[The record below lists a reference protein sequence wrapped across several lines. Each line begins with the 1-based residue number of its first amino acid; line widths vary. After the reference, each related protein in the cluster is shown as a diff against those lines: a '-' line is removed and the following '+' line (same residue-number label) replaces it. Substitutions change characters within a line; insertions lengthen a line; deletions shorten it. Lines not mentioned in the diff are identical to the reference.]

1 MGSFI
6 CKTCGKPWPL
16 GLWDKKDEMRECD
29 SCRDN
34 KTIASLRAQL
44 KEKEREIEEQSQRA
58 EMAEK
63 DNRLLRENMTEST
76 TLSPSQ
82 VCAKY
87 HVQNCHACERADCG
101 DNMTPGIVALRAKL
115 EEAREE
121 IETLKGEWL
130 SPEEAGRLID
140 DLGALFGENE
150 RMRVDGDGSEEH
162 PFTRQF
168 IGKCFKRH
176 DSLLSFGVCERDD
189 GFELTVDAVDGVRH
203 NYAIMPD
210 GSICDLDKLAN
221 TKAQPQT
228 GGVDN
233 GGDLQ
238 QALDDLRTES
248 CPAKEGPSCE

>member
-1 MGSFI
+1 MSEVCGLCGSIHNTTGCLPMHERNEIFSQA
-6 CKTCGKPWPL
+6 G
-16 GLWDKKDEMRECD
+16 
-29 SCRDN
+29 
-34 KTIASLRAQL
+34 QL
-44 KEKEREIEEQSQRA
+44 AIEIS
-58 EMAEK
+58 
-63 DNRLLRENMTEST
+63 S
-76 TLSPSQ
+76 
-82 VCAKY
+82 
-87 HVQNCHACERADCG
+87 
-101 DNMTPGIVALRAKL
+101 LRAKL

-121 IETLKGEWL
+121 IE
-130 SPEEAGRLID
+130 
-140 DLGALFGENE
+140 
-150 RMRVDGDGSEEH
+150 RMRVGGDGSEEH

-189 GFELTVDAVDGVRH
+189 GFELTVDAIDGVRR

-238 QALDDLRTES
+238 QALDDLRAES
-248 CPAKEGPSCE
+248 PAKEDSDA